1 MVEEIITALSRFRS
15 LLVIARNSSFT
26 YKGRSVDVR
35 QVGREL
41 GVRYALEGSVRKGAS
56 RVRITGQL
64 IDVSTGMHLW
74 AERFDGDL
82 EDIFE
87 LQDQVS
93 ATVVG
98 AITPKPEQAEID
110 RAKRK
115 PPENLDAYDCF
126 LRGIAKLHRF
136 ASREDNTEALG
147 LFNKAIELDPDFASA
162 YAMAAD
168 CYVIRKSSVW
178 VGDPLNESAEAERLA
193 RRAVELGKDDAVALA
208 AGGWR

>member
-1 MVEEIITALSRFRS
+1 MIVPNA
-15 LLVIARNSSFT
+15 
-26 YKGRSVDVR
+26 
-35 QVGREL
+35 
-41 GVRYALEGSVRKGAS
+41 
-56 RVRITGQL
+56 
-64 IDVSTGMHLW
+64 
-74 AERFDGDL
+74 
-82 EDIFE
+82 
-87 LQDQVS
+87 
-93 ATVVG
+93 
-98 AITPKPEQAEID
+98 
-110 RAKRK
+110 K